1 MRILKLVIWD
11 LDETILTGVLEEG
24 SESVHPAA
32 QDVMNLLH
40 ARGTIQALAT
50 HNQPEILRPAI
61 EKFQWTGLF
70 AQVEADLGSKAS
82 MVGRILDTLSVSAL
96 DTVFVDSDQFERDSI
111 AFQVPGISGWSVPQ
125 LRAYLEENPTTV
137 TEEGAKRPKMY
148 LEDQARLRDEQSSPD
163 YEDFLRRCDIRVTV
177 RPFASRDRDR
187 AKELLTRTHR
197 MNLGVLSLQEALDRL
212 EQEEHPAFI
221 AEVTDRYGDLG
232 RCAVAH
238 FKRDALDE
246 ADIESLAISCRTRAR
261 GLSLSLLVGLLRHP
275 MNRFRLVRCRYVFNG
290 LNRPLRML
298 LMAAGFTSQPGTDA
312 LAVSAEQLAETKLP
326 DWVHV
331 SYPTPYET

>member
-111 AFQVPGISGWSVPQ
+111 AFQVPISRRTRQRLPRKAPSVPRCISKTK
-125 LRAYLEENPTTV
+125 RASATSN
-137 TEEGAKRPKMY
+137 R
-148 LEDQARLRDEQSSPD
+148 
-163 YEDFLRRCDIRVTV
+163 
-177 RPFASRDRDR
+177 
-187 AKELLTRTHR
+187 LLTTRTFCDAVTFGSQCVPSRH
-197 MNLGVLSLQEALDRL
+197 A
-212 EQEEHPAFI
+212 I
-221 AEVTDRYGDLG
+221 AIGQR
-232 RCAVAH
+232 
-238 FKRDALDE
+238 
-246 ADIESLAISCRTRAR
+246 SC
-261 GLSLSLLVGLLRHP
+261 
-275 MNRFRLVRCRYVFNG
+275 
-290 LNRPLRML
+290 
-298 LMAAGFTSQPGTDA
+298 
-312 LAVSAEQLAETKLP
+312 
-326 DWVHV
+326 
-331 SYPTPYET
+331 